1 MEVDAGEEE
10 RDVSAAEG
18 PEGTDSQIAVS
29 MAVLW
34 KPGSAAHCCSEW
46 NFNAS
51 HSPGTQET
59 ANPQTR
65 QHQTCRCLIRAQF
78 LIQPVCSAPPP
89 GEERTSKP
97 KSAKFRACYTSVS
110 LLPSGP
116 LRIVLKVEISLISS
130 IIFDLLLY
138 VVC

>member
-1 MEVDAGEEE
+1 MFQPQRGPKAQIRRSQFPWQCYGNQVLPLTAAQSGISMLLIALVPKKQQTHKQNLIKPVDA
-10 RDVSAAEG
+10 S
-18 PEGTDSQIAVS
+18 
-29 MAVLW
+29 
-34 KPGSAAHCCSEW
+34 SE
-46 NFNAS
+46 
-51 HSPGTQET
+51 HSFSFSLY
-59 ANPQTR
+59 A
-65 QHQTCRCLIRAQF
+65 L
-78 LIQPVCSAPPP
+78 PPLL

-97 KSAKFRACYTSVS
+97 KSAKFRARYTSVS